1 MEKSDFHKLD
11 QAINEGQWNRA
22 LVSFNYEIGEK
33 RHHIGTGFLYLFE
46 GYTFLITANHVIKES
61 KDCKKN
67 VYISFS
73 VSKDGKYIKCPITNF
88 NFISLDEYDIA
99 LTIVIPKYHLL
110 CEGIK
115 SISISS
121 FTHRSYISNF
131 NDAFFNENMLIF
143 GYSSI
148 ENTINLNYKNYEFY
162 WRTLLT
168 KTENIDGT
176 KVNIKNAIF
185 LEFDRKNMIELN
197 NELDISDHKPSGNY
211 PELKGMSG
219 GPCLRPKNNNGILII
234 DNVYGLIVEI
244 LRKPPFNGKAL
255 AIAPIAPAINVI
267 KDIVLDINNT
277 NIIKYIVNKND

>member
-11 QAINEGQWNRA
+11 QAINEKQLNRA

-73 VSKDGKYIKCPITNF
+73 VSKDGKYIKSPITNF
-88 NFISLDEYDIA
+88 KFISLDEYDIA
-99 LTIVIPKYHLL
+99 LTFLIPSYHLPGYENIL
-110 CEGIK
+110 PFK
-115 SISISS
+115 
-121 FTHRSYISNF
+121 HRDCISNF
-131 NDAFFNENMLIF
+131 NDAYCDENMLIF
-143 GYSSI
+143 GYSST
-148 ENTINLNYKNYEFY
+148 ENTINLNYKKNYEFY

-197 NELDISDHKPSGNY
+197 NELDISDHKSSGNY

-219 GPCLRPKNNNGILII
+219 GPCLRPKNNNGALII
-234 DNVYGLIVEI
+234 NNVYGVIIEI
-244 LRKPPFNGKAL
+244 LRKPPFNGKTL
-255 AIAPIAPAINVI
+255 VIAPITPAINMI
-267 KDIVLDINNT
+267 KDIVLDIKNPKNL
-277 NIIKYIVNKND
+277 IKYIVNKND